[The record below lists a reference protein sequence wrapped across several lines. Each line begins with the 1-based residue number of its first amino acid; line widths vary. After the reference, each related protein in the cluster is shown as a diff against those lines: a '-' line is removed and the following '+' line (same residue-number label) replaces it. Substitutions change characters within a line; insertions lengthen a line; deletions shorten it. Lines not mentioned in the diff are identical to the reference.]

1 MVNEMDFT
9 LPDTK
14 NFNMR
19 AVVHSTD
26 SVCRTLTGQG
36 HSGTEPK
43 IIGDDNL
50 NNNYRIRK
58 LTPTETMRLMG
69 FTDDD
74 VAKCRALGISN
85 TQLYK
90 QSGNSIVTNCI
101 ELLFEHLYKAQI
113 NDTYECFDENFI
125 QAQLM

>member
-1 MVNEMDFT
+1 MDFT

-26 SVCRTLTGQG
+26 SVCRTLTRQG

-50 NNNYRIRK
+50 NKNYRIRK
-58 LTPTETMRLMG
+58 LTPTECWRLMG
-69 FTDDD
+69 FTDID
-74 VAKCRALGISN
+74 VEKCRAVGVSN

-90 QSGNSIVTNCI
+90 TAGNSIVTNCI
-101 ELLFEHLYKAQI
+101 ELLFEHLYSSQI
-113 NDTYECFDENFI
+113 NPNYICYDEKWSN
-125 QAQLM
+125 